1 MAERLFSA
9 KIIREPAREVNLFKE
24 ADVVVVGGGPA
35 GIAAAVAA
43 GRNGARTV
51 LLERYGHLGGL
62 STGGLVT
69 IIMPM
74 SDGTDR
80 PQIAGI
86 CQEIVDRLDAIGA
99 AVHPRMADL
108 GSSDPKLV
116 EYWRNYS
123 FCVIEGK
130 ITLSVFMDPEM
141 LKCVLNDMAEEAGV
155 KLLLH
160 SWVVRALVEKD
171 EVKGIIFESKS
182 GRQAVLGKVIIDTSG
197 DGDVFASAGAPFEQ
211 TINPEM
217 RSSKLA
223 LVFRIGNI
231 DLKKYLDFKKSETQR
246 HGGLMHELESL
257 GGFTMFLRTS
267 REDMLWVNNNI
278 PGLNPLDVNDL
289 TWLEVDGRKRMRI
302 THDFLK
308 KHMPGFEN
316 SFIVDTASQIGVRS
330 SRRLSGEHVLTQQE
344 IFSGVVFPDTVA
356 MGPDF
361 RHNVSAEHPHW
372 CVPYR
377 SLLPRQVKN
386 LLVAGRCFSSDPVAN
401 DLLAP
406 IQFCFAMGQAAGTA
420 AALAARG
427 NISPAQVDVREL
439 QARLSKQN
447 VPLPGEVMA
456 SLKPARKSR

>member
-1 MAERLFSA
+1 MATLSSND
-9 KIIREPAREVNLFKE
+9 KIIREPAREVNICRE

-62 STGGLVT
+62 ASGGLVV

-74 SDGTDR
+74 SDGTGQT
-80 PQIAGI
+80 QIAGI
-86 CQEIVDRLDAIGA
+86 CQEVVDRLDALGA
-99 AVHPRMADL
+99 AVHPKMADL
-108 GSSDPKLV
+108 GSTDSALV
-116 EYWRNYS
+116 DYWKNYS
-123 FCVIEGK
+123 FCVIEGR

-160 SWVVRALVEKD
+160 SWGVRTLVDKG
-171 EVKGIIFESKS
+171 EVKGVVFESKS
-182 GRQAVLGKVIIDTSG
+182 GRQAVLGKVVIDATG
-197 DGDVFASAGAPFEQ
+197 DGDIYASAGAPFEH
-211 TINPEM
+211 TVNPEM
-217 RSSKLA
+217 RSSRLA

-231 DLKKYLDFKKSETQR
+231 DLKEYLDFKKSDTQGYGR
-246 HGGLMHELESL
+246 LIRELESQ

-267 REDMLWVNNNI
+267 REDMIWVNNNI

-289 TWLEVDGRKRMRI
+289 TWLEVDGRKRMRL

-308 KHMPGFEN
+308 KRMPGFKD
-316 SFIVDTASQIGVRS
+316 SFIADTAFQIGVRS
-330 SRRLSGEHVLTQQE
+330 SRRLTGEHVLTAQE
-344 IFSGVVFPDTVA
+344 IFSGTVFPDTVA

-372 CVPYR
+372 HVPYR
-377 SLLPRQVKN
+377 SLLPLRVKN
-386 LLVAGRCFSSDPVAN
+386 LLAAGRCFSADPVAN

-406 IQFCFAMGQAAGTA
+406 IQFCFAMGQASGTA
-420 AALAARG
+420 AALAVRG
-427 NISPAQVDVREL
+427 KVTPDMVDVKEL
-439 QARLSKQN
+439 QASLSRQN
-447 VPLPGEVMA
+447 VPLP
-456 SLKPARKSR
+456 SRITR

>member
-1 MAERLFSA
+1 MATLSSND
-9 KIIREPAREVNLFKE
+9 KIIREPAREVNICRE

-62 STGGLVT
+62 ASGGLVV

-74 SDGTDR
+74 SDGTGQT
-80 PQIAGI
+80 QIAGI
-86 CQEIVDRLDAIGA
+86 CQEVVDRLDALGA
-99 AVHPRMADL
+99 AVHPKMADL
-108 GSSDPKLV
+108 GSTDPALV
-116 EYWRNYS
+116 DYWKNYS
-123 FCVIEGK
+123 FCVIEGR

-160 SWVVRALVEKD
+160 SWGVRTLVDKG
-171 EVKGIIFESKS
+171 EVKGVVFESKS
-182 GRQAVLGKVIIDTSG
+182 GRQAVLGKVVIDATG
-197 DGDVFASAGAPFEQ
+197 DGDIYASAGAPFEH
-211 TINPEM
+211 TVNPEM
-217 RSSKLA
+217 RSSRLA

-231 DLKKYLDFKKSETQR
+231 DLKEYLDFKKSDTQGYGR
-246 HGGLMHELESL
+246 LIRELESQ

-267 REDMLWVNNNI
+267 REDMIWVNNNI

-289 TWLEVDGRKRMRI
+289 TWLEVDGRKRMRL

-308 KHMPGFEN
+308 KRMPGFKD
-316 SFIVDTASQIGVRS
+316 SFIADTAFQIGVRS
-330 SRRLSGEHVLTQQE
+330 SRRLTGEHVLTAQE
-344 IFSGVVFPDTVA
+344 IFSGTVFPDTVA

-372 CVPYR
+372 HVPYR
-377 SLLPRQVKN
+377 SLLPLRVKN
-386 LLVAGRCFSSDPVAN
+386 LLAAGRCFSADPVAN

-406 IQFCFAMGQAAGTA
+406 IQFCFAMGQASGTA
-420 AALAARG
+420 AALAVRG
-427 NISPAQVDVREL
+427 KVTPDMVDVKEL
-439 QARLSKQN
+439 QASLSRQN
-447 VPLPGEVMA
+447 VPLP
-456 SLKPARKSR
+456 SRIMR